1 MKRMI
6 LAITAVIL
14 ITVFVNSSCLTTST
28 QPTREA
34 LEISEGKATEGYG
47 KSQEGK
53 EECSTFEQKCD
64 ANEAETAENTQG
76 DGLNESPEISIHT
89 SENENTPTDTRPPD
103 GHIYYLSS
111 EPPYA
116 YTPTYTPK
124 KPSPPIMPPELEN

>member
-14 ITVFVNSSCLTTST
+14 ITIFINSSCLTTST
-28 QPTREA
+28 QPIHEA

-47 KSQEGK
+47 KPQEGK
-53 EECSTFEQKCD
+53 EECSTFEQKHD
-64 ANEAETAENTQG
+64 ANEAETAENTHG
-76 DGLNESPEISIHT
+76 NGLNESPEIYIHT

-103 GHIYYLSS
+103 GRIYYLSS

-124 KPSPPIMPPELEN
+124 KPSLPIMPPELEN